1 MGQLWRINRRAD
13 AGDGKSPG
21 QSAVF
26 FLVEA
31 RAVVFFVDVAR
42 AGVFFEAV
50 VRVAGFLVLVG
61 FATADARFEVA
72 VAPFFFVVAAARRL
86 LFVSAE
92 AGSLSAVDTVVF
104 LRAALCVVFS
114 P

>member
-1 MGQLWRINRRAD
+1 M
-13 AGDGKSPG
+13 
-21 QSAVF
+21 
-26 FLVEA
+26 
-31 RAVVFFVDVAR
+31 VFFVVVAR

-50 VRVAGFLVLVG
+50 VRVAVFVVLAG
-61 FATADARFEVA
+61 SAAADARFEVA
-72 VAPFFFVVAAARRL
+72 VAPFFFVVVFVVAAVRRL

-92 AGSLSAVDTVVF
+92 AGSLSALDTVVF